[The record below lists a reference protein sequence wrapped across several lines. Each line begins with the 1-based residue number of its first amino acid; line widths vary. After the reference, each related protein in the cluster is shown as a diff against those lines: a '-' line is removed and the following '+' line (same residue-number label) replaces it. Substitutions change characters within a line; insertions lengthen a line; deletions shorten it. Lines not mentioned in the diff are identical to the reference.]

1 MIYALNLGQLQ
12 ETKSI
17 VACIASAGT
26 QQMPKKWMHLQ
37 KMYKNIFFG
46 QKKQNVNNLWFIK
59 TYSFVVNN
67 TGQVKQVYLWCPDSS
82 VNKFIFLREF
92 SEYITQYCDGYCQ
105 KI

>member
-37 KMYKNIFFG
+37 KMYKNIFF
-46 QKKQNVNNLWFIK
+46 
-59 TYSFVVNN
+59 
-67 TGQVKQVYLWCPDSS
+67 
-82 VNKFIFLREF
+82 
-92 SEYITQYCDGYCQ
+92 
-105 KI
+105 